1 MGVAAML
8 SGVVLESDGYRL
20 LGRFYQADGPGP
32 HPTLVMAHGIAG
44 VELNLDLADVLR
56 DAGWN
61 VLAFH
66 YRGCWG
72 SEGLYRIATLVEDVQ
87 AAIGWAMAQPSV
99 DRHRVVLLGYSIG
112 GWAAVLAAVQD
123 PRVYALITLSA
134 VSDLRAWTPDEAML
148 ADWVRFMNG
157 MSVEALREELRAQA
171 GMAQPVDV
179 VDQLSPRP
187 ILIVHGTA
195 DPVVPHRHSL
205 ALHHR
210 AGLNTDL
217 ALIDGGD
224 HRYTGRRRVMIQRI
238 QRWLEQ
244 ICRS

>member
-1 MGVAAML
+1 ML

-72 SEGLYRIATLVEDVQ
+72 SEGLYRIATLVEDVR
-87 AAIGWAMAQPSV
+87 AAIEWAMAQPSV

-112 GWAAVLAAVQD
+112 GWASVLAAVQD
-123 PRVYALITLSA
+123 PRVYALVTLSA
-134 VSDLRAWTPDEAML
+134 VSDLRTWTPDEAML

-171 GMAQPVDV
+171 GMVQPVDV
-179 VDQLSPRP
+179 VDRFSPRP
-187 ILIVHGTA
+187 MLIVHGTA
-195 DPVVPHRHSL
+195 DPVVSHRHSL
-205 ALHHR
+205 TLYHR

-244 ICRS
+244 IRRS

>member
-1 MGVAAML
+1 ML
-8 SGVVLESDGYRL
+8 IGVVFESDDYRL

-44 VELNLDLADVLR
+44 VELNLDLADALR

-61 VLAFH
+61 VLSFH

-72 SEGLYRIATLVEDVQ
+72 SEGPYRIATLVEDVR
-87 AAIGWAMAQPSV
+87 AAIEWALAQPMV
-99 DRHRVVLLGYSIG
+99 DPHRLVLLGYSMG

-123 PRVYALITLSA
+123 PRVYALITLST
-134 VSDLRAWTPDEAML
+134 VSDLRAWTPHDAML

-157 MSVEALREELRAQA
+157 MTVETLQEELKTQA
-171 GMAQPVDV
+171 ERPQPVDV
-179 VDQLSPRP
+179 ADQLSPRP
-187 ILIVHGTA
+187 LLIVHGTA
-195 DPVVPHRHSL
+195 DPVVHHRQSL

-238 QRWLEQ
+238 QRWLET

>member
-1 MGVAAML
+1 ML
-8 SGVVLESDGYRL
+8 SGVTFESDGHRL
-20 LGRFYQADGPGP
+20 LGRFYQADGEGP

-44 VELNLDLADVLR
+44 VELNLDLADALR

-72 SEGLYRIATLVEDVQ
+72 SEGPYRVATLVEDVR
-87 AAIGWAMAQPSV
+87 AALDWALAHPAV
-99 DRHRVVLLGYSIG
+99 DPHRLFLLGYSMG
-112 GWAAVLAAVQD
+112 GWAAVLAAVED
-123 PRVYALITLSA
+123 PRVYGLITLSA
-134 VSDLRAWTPDEAML
+134 VSDLRTWTPGEAML
-148 ADWVRFMNG
+148 ADWVRFMQG
-157 MSVEALREELRAQA
+157 MTVDTLREDLRAQA
-171 GMAQPVDV
+171 ERPQPADV
-179 VDQLSPRP
+179 VDRLSPRP
-187 ILIVHGTA
+187 LLIMHGTA
-195 DPVVPHRHSL
+195 DAVVPHRQSL
-205 ALHHR
+205 VLHHR

-224 HRYTGRRRVMIQRI
+224 HRYTGRRRVMIQRV